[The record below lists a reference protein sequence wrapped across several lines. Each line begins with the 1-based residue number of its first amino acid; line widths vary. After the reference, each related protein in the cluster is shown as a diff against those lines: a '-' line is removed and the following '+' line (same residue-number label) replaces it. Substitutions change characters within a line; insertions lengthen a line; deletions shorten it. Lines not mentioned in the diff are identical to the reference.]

1 MRHVFGIVL
10 AVAMAAALFFG
21 AGWGVARIIALHS
34 RGAGLT
40 STHGLAAVAVVL
52 GTGLLLGIL
61 LAVPAI
67 SPLGAGLPGIL
78 LLGWSALFVVKA
90 GRATRLIPLQGHA
103 FAAGFGSMLGTG
115 VLALAGATMVI
126 PLFVPSRWRRRRSD
140 EDDYEDE
147 GEDEDYYED
156 IGVKR

>member
-34 RGAGLT
+34 HGAGLT
-40 STHGLAAVAVVL
+40 SAHGLAAVAIVL

-90 GRATRLIPLQGHA
+90 SRAIRLIPLQGHA

-126 PLFVPSRWRRRRSD
+126 PLFVPSRWRRRRSE

-147 GEDEDYYED
+147 GSDEDYYED
-156 IGVKR
+156 IGLKR

>member
-21 AGWGVARIIALHS
+21 AGWGVARMIALHS
-34 RGAGLT
+34 RGTGLT

-78 LLGWSALFVVKA
+78 LLGWSGLFVVKA

-126 PLFVPSRWRRRRSD
+126 PLFVPSRWRRRSDED
-140 EDDYEDE
+140 EDDYQD
-147 GEDEDYYED
+147 EDEDYYED
-156 IGVKR
+156 IGLKR

>member
-34 RGAGLT
+34 RGTGLT

-78 LLGWSALFVVKA
+78 LLGWSGLFVVKA

-115 VLALAGATMVI
+115 VLALAGAAMVI
-126 PLFVPSRWRRRRSD
+126 PLFVPSRWRWRSD
-140 EDDYEDE
+140 EDEDDYQD
-147 GEDEDYYED
+147 EDEDYYED
-156 IGVKR
+156 IGLKR

>member
-1 MRHVFGIVL
+1 MRHVFGIIL

-34 RGAGLT
+34 RGTGLT

-78 LLGWSALFVVKA
+78 LLGWSGLFVVKA

-126 PLFVPSRWRRRRSD
+126 PLFVPSRWRRRSDED
-140 EDDYEDE
+140 EDDYQD
-147 GEDEDYYED
+147 EDEDYYED
-156 IGVKR
+156 IGLKR

>member
-21 AGWGVARIIALHS
+21 VGWGVARIIALHS
-34 RGAGLT
+34 RGTGLT

-78 LLGWSALFVVKA
+78 LLGWSGLFVVKA

-126 PLFVPSRWRRRRSD
+126 PLFVPSRWRRRSDED
-140 EDDYEDE
+140 EDDYQD
-147 GEDEDYYED
+147 EDEDYYED
-156 IGVKR
+156 IGLKR

>member
-10 AVAMAAALFFG
+10 AAAMAAALFFG

-40 STHGLAAVAVVL
+40 SSHGLAAVAVVL

-103 FAAGFGSMLGTG
+103 FGAGFGSMLGTG

-126 PLFVPSRWRRRRSD
+126 PLFLPSRWRRSRSD
-140 EDDYEDE
+140 EDEDE
-147 GEDEDYYED
+147 DEDDDYYED

>member
-1 MRHVFGIVL
+1 MRHVFGIIL

-34 RGAGLT
+34 RGTGLT

-78 LLGWSALFVVKA
+78 LLGWSGLFVVKA
-90 GRATRLIPLQGHA
+90 ARATRLIPLQGHA

-126 PLFVPSRWRRRRSD
+126 PLFVPSRWRRRSDKD
-140 EDDYEDE
+140 EDDYRD
-147 GEDEDYYED
+147 EDEDYYED
-156 IGVKR
+156 IGLKR

>member
-34 RGAGLT
+34 RGTGLT

-78 LLGWSALFVVKA
+78 LLGWSGLFVVKA

-126 PLFVPSRWRRRRSD
+126 PLFVPSRWRRRSDED
-140 EDDYEDE
+140 EDDYQD
-147 GEDEDYYED
+147 EDEDYYED
-156 IGVKR
+156 IGLKR

>member
-34 RGAGLT
+34 RGTGLT

-78 LLGWSALFVVKA
+78 LLGWSWLFVVKA

-126 PLFVPSRWRRRRSD
+126 PLFVPSRWRRRSDED
-140 EDDYEDE
+140 EDDYQD
-147 GEDEDYYED
+147 EDEDYYED
-156 IGVKR
+156 IGLKR

>member
-34 RGAGLT
+34 RGTGLT

-78 LLGWSALFVVKA
+78 LLGWSGLFVVKA
-90 GRATRLIPLQGHA
+90 DRATRLIPLQGHA

-126 PLFVPSRWRRRRSD
+126 PLFVPSRWRRRSDED
-140 EDDYEDE
+140 EDDYQD
-147 GEDEDYYED
+147 EDEDYYED
-156 IGVKR
+156 IGLKR

>member
-40 STHGLAAVAVVL
+40 STHGLAAVAFVL

-126 PLFVPSRWRRRRSD
+126 PLFVPSRWRRRSDDDYKDGD
-140 EDDYEDE
+140 ED
-147 GEDEDYYED
+147 EDEDYYED